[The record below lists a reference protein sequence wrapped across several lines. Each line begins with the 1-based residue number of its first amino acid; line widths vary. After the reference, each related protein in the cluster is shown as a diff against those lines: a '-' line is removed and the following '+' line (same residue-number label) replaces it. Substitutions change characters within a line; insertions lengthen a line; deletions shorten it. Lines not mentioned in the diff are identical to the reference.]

1 LRFIYALWA
10 VVIAIWITCAVISE
24 DTGARWLYAV
34 AAILTA
40 VSGVLYWWE
49 RRKRAARRSDDIDQQ
64 RTLEL

>member
-1 LRFIYALWA
+1 MHFL
-10 VVIAIWITCAVISE
+10 E